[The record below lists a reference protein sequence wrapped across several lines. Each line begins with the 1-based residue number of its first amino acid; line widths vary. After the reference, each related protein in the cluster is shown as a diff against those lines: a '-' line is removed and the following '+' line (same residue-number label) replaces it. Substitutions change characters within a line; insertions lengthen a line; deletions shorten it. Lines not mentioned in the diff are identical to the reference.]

1 MTVKKFLFDLGN
13 VFFDWNPERILKPIF
28 NDDER
33 MNFFINNISFPLL
46 DTRCDAGITI
56 EVAVND
62 AIKKFPEF
70 EKEIKLYYPNHG
82 NMVGSFFQKTVDV
95 FYKIKELNYPCFVL
109 SNWSAE
115 TYEGMEETYPFLK
128 DFDGKIISGRDFL
141 IKPDPAIYELAI
153 SRFDLIP
160 QETLFID
167 DRLDN
172 IEAAQK
178 LNFQIIHLTNPSLIK
193 ELIDPYIGLQEN
205 L

>member
-1 MTVKKFLFDLGN
+1 MIVKKFLFDLGN

-46 DTRCDAGITI
+46 DNRCDAGITI

-70 EKEIKLYYPNHG
+70 EKEIKFYYPNHG
-82 NMVGSFFQKTVDV
+82 NMVGGFFQKTVDV

-160 QETLFID
+160 DETLFID

-178 LNFQIIHLTNPSLIK
+178 LNFQTIHLTDPSLIQK
-193 ELIDPYIGLQEN
+193 LIEPYIS
-205 L
+205 

>member
-13 VFFDWNPERILKPIF
+13 VFFDWNPERVLKPIF

-33 MNFFINNISFPLL
+33 MNFFINNISFPLF

-56 EVAVND
+56 EIAVND
-62 AIKKFPEF
+62 AIKKFPDF
-70 EKEIKLYYPNHG
+70 ENEIKLYYPNHG
-82 NMVGSFFQKTVDV
+82 NMVGGFFQKTVDI
-95 FYKIKELNYPCFVL
+95 FYKVKELNYPCYIL

-115 TYEGMEETYPFLK
+115 TYEGMEEKYPFLK
-128 DFDGKIISGRDFL
+128 DFEGKIISGRDFL

-153 SRFDLIP
+153 SRFDLVP

-178 LNFQIIHLTNPSLIK
+178 LNFQTIHLTDPSLIQ
-193 ELIDPYIGLQEN
+193 ELIKPYIS
-205 L
+205 

>member
-1 MTVKKFLFDLGN
+1 MIVKKFLFDLGN

-70 EKEIKLYYPNHG
+70 EKEIKFYYPNHG
-82 NMVGSFFQKTVDV
+82 NMVGGFFQKTVDV

-115 TYEGMEETYPFLK
+115 TYEGMEEKYPFLK

-153 SRFDLIP
+153 SRFNLIP
-160 QETLFID
+160 EETLFID

-172 IEAAQK
+172 IEAAQN
-178 LNFQIIHLTNPSLIK
+178 LNFQTIHLTNPSLIQD
-193 ELIDPYIGLQEN
+193 LIDTYIN
-205 L
+205 

>member
-70 EKEIKLYYPNHG
+70 EKEIKFYYPNHR
-82 NMVGSFFQKTVDV
+82 NMVGGFFQKTVDV

-115 TYEGMEETYPFLK
+115 TYEGMEEKYPFLK

-153 SRFDLIP
+153 SRFNLIP
-160 QETLFID
+160 EETLFID

-172 IEAAQK
+172 IEAAQN
-178 LNFQIIHLTNPSLIK
+178 LNFQTIHLTNPSLIQD
-193 ELIDPYIGLQEN
+193 LIDPYIN
-205 L
+205 

>member
-13 VFFDWNPERILKPIF
+13 VFFDWNPERVLKPIF

-56 EVAVND
+56 EIAVND
-62 AIKKFPEF
+62 AIKKFPDF
-70 EKEIKLYYPNHG
+70 ENEIKLYYPNHG
-82 NMVGSFFQKTVDV
+82 NMVGGFFQKTVDI
-95 FYKIKELNYPCFVL
+95 FYKLKELNYPCYIL

-115 TYEGMEETYPFLK
+115 TYEGMEEKYPFLK
-128 DFDGKIISGRDFL
+128 DFEGKIISGRDFL

-153 SRFDLIP
+153 SRFDLVP

-178 LNFQIIHLTNPSLIK
+178 LNFQIIHLTDPSLIQ
-193 ELIDPYIGLQEN
+193 ELIEPYIS
-205 L
+205 

>member
-1 MTVKKFLFDLGN
+1 MAVQKFLFDLGN

-33 MNFFINNISFPLL
+33 MNFFIKNISFPLL

-62 AIKKFPEF
+62 AVKKFPDF

-82 NMVGSFFQKTVDV
+82 NMVGGFFQKTVDI
-95 FYKIKELNYPCFVL
+95 FYKVKNLNYPCYVL

-153 SRFDLIP
+153 SRFDLVP

-172 IEAAQK
+172 IQAAQN
-178 LNFQIIHLTNPSLIK
+178 LNFQTIHLTDPSVIQDLI
-193 ELIDPYIGLQEN
+193 EPYLR
-205 L
+205 

>member
-1 MTVKKFLFDLGN
+1 MIVKKFLFDLGN

-70 EKEIKLYYPNHG
+70 EKEIKFYYPNHG
-82 NMVGSFFQKTVDV
+82 NMVGGFFQKTVDV

-172 IEAAQK
+172 IEAAQN
-178 LNFQIIHLTNPSLIK
+178 LNFQTIHLTDPSLIQD
-193 ELIDPYIGLQEN
+193 LIDPYIN
-205 L
+205 

>member
-1 MTVKKFLFDLGN
+1 MAVKKFLFDLGN
-13 VFFDWNPERILKPIF
+13 VFFDWNPERVLKPMF
-28 NDDER
+28 ADDER

-82 NMVGSFFQKTVDV
+82 NMVGGFFQKTVDI
-95 FYKIKELNYPCFVL
+95 FYKVKELNYPCYIL

-115 TYEGMEETYPFLK
+115 TYEGMEDKYPFLK
-128 DFDGKIISGRDFL
+128 EFDGKIISGRDFL

-160 QETLFID
+160 EETLFID
-167 DRLDN
+167 DRIDN

-178 LNFQIIHLTNPSLIK
+178 LKFQTIHLTDPSLIQ
-193 ELIDPYIGLQEN
+193 ELIEPYIS
-205 L
+205 

>member
-1 MTVKKFLFDLGN
+1 MVIKKYLFDLGN

-70 EKEIKLYYPNHG
+70 EKEIKFYYPNHG
-82 NMVGSFFQKTVDV
+82 NMVGGFFQKTVDV

-178 LNFQIIHLTNPSLIK
+178 LNFQTIHLTDPSLIQ
-193 ELIDPYIGLQEN
+193 ELIDPYIR
-205 L
+205 

>member
-1 MTVKKFLFDLGN
+1 MIVKKFLFDLGN

-82 NMVGSFFQKTVDV
+82 NMVGGFFQKTVDV

-115 TYEGMEETYPFLK
+115 TYEGMEEKYPFLK

-172 IEAAQK
+172 IEAAQN
-178 LNFQIIHLTNPSLIK
+178 LNFQTIHLTDPSLIQD
-193 ELIDPYIGLQEN
+193 LIDPYIN
-205 L
+205 

>member
-1 MTVKKFLFDLGN
+1 MAVQKFLFDLGN
-13 VFFDWNPERILKPIF
+13 VFFDWNPERVLKPIF

-33 MNFFINNISFPLL
+33 MNFFIKNISFPLL

-62 AIKKFPEF
+62 AVKKFPDF

-82 NMVGSFFQKTVDV
+82 NMVGGFFQKTVDI
-95 FYKIKELNYPCFVL
+95 FYKVKNLNYPCYVL

-160 QETLFID
+160 DETLFID

-178 LNFQIIHLTNPSLIK
+178 LNFQTIHLTDPSLIQK
-193 ELIDPYIGLQEN
+193 LIEPYIS
-205 L
+205 

>member
-13 VFFDWNPERILKPIF
+13 VFFDWNPERVLKPIF

-62 AIKKFPEF
+62 AIKKFPDF
-70 EKEIKLYYPNHG
+70 ENEIKLYYPNHG
-82 NMVGSFFQKTVDV
+82 NMVGGFFQKTVDI
-95 FYKIKELNYPCFVL
+95 FYKLKELNYPCYIL

-115 TYEGMEETYPFLK
+115 TYEGMEEKYPFLK
-128 DFDGKIISGRDFL
+128 DFEGKIISGRDFL

-153 SRFDLIP
+153 SRFDLVP

-178 LNFQIIHLTNPSLIK
+178 LNFQIIHLTDPSLIQ
-193 ELIDPYIGLQEN
+193 ELIEPYIG
-205 L
+205 

>member
-13 VFFDWNPERILKPIF
+13 VFFDWNPEKILKPIF

-56 EVAVND
+56 EIAVND
-62 AIKKFPEF
+62 AIKKFPDF
-70 EKEIKLYYPNHG
+70 ENEIKLYYPNHG
-82 NMVGSFFQKTVDV
+82 NMVGGFFQKTVDI
-95 FYKIKELNYPCFVL
+95 FYKVKELNYPCYIL

-115 TYEGMEETYPFLK
+115 TYEGMEEKYPFLK
-128 DFDGKIISGRDFL
+128 DFEGKIISGRDFL

-153 SRFDLIP
+153 SRFDLVP

-178 LNFQIIHLTNPSLIK
+178 LNFQTIHLTDPSLIQ
-193 ELIDPYIGLQEN
+193 ELIKPYIS
-205 L
+205 

>member
-13 VFFDWNPERILKPIF
+13 VFFDWNPERVLKPIF

-56 EVAVND
+56 EIAVND
-62 AIKKFPEF
+62 AIKKFPDF
-70 EKEIKLYYPNHG
+70 ENEIKLYYPNHG
-82 NMVGSFFQKTVDV
+82 NMVGGFFQKTVDI
-95 FYKIKELNYPCFVL
+95 FYKVKELNYPCYIL

-115 TYEGMEETYPFLK
+115 TYEGMEQKYPFLK
-128 DFDGKIISGRDFL
+128 DFEGKIISGRDFL

-153 SRFDLIP
+153 SRFDLVP

-178 LNFQIIHLTNPSLIK
+178 LNFQIIHLTDPSLIQ
-193 ELIDPYIGLQEN
+193 ELIEPYIS
-205 L
+205 

>member
-1 MTVKKFLFDLGN
+1 MAVQKFLFDLGN
-13 VFFDWNPERILKPIF
+13 VFFDWNPERVLKPIF
-28 NDDER
+28 NDDEK
-33 MNFFINNISFPLL
+33 MNFFIKNISFPLL

-62 AIKKFPEF
+62 AVKKFPNF

-82 NMVGSFFQKTVDV
+82 NMVGGFFQKTVDI
-95 FYKIKELNYPCFVL
+95 FYKVKNLNYPCYVL

-160 QETLFID
+160 EETLFID

-172 IEAAQK
+172 IQAAQN
-178 LNFQIIHLTNPSLIK
+178 LNFQTIHLTDPSVIQDLI
-193 ELIDPYIGLQEN
+193 EPYLR
-205 L
+205 

>member
-1 MTVKKFLFDLGN
+1 MAVKKFLFDLGN

-62 AIKKFPEF
+62 AVKKFPDF
-70 EKEIKLYYPNHG
+70 EKEIKLYYPNHR
-82 NMVGSFFQKTVDV
+82 NMVGGFFQKTVDI
-95 FYKIKELNYPCFVL
+95 FYKVKNLNYPCYIL

-153 SRFDLIP
+153 SRFDLVP

-172 IEAAQK
+172 IQAAQN
-178 LNFQIIHLTNPSLIK
+178 LNFQTIHLTDPSLIQ
-193 ELIDPYIGLQEN
+193 ELIEPYIS
-205 L
+205 

>member
-28 NDDER
+28 NNDER

-70 EKEIKLYYPNHG
+70 EKEIKFYYPNHG
-82 NMVGSFFQKTVDV
+82 NMVGGFFQKTVDV

-115 TYEGMEETYPFLK
+115 TYEGMEEKYPFLK

-153 SRFDLIP
+153 SRFNLIP
-160 QETLFID
+160 EETLFID

-172 IEAAQK
+172 IEAAQN
-178 LNFQIIHLTNPSLIK
+178 LNFQTIHLTNPSLIQD
-193 ELIDPYIGLQEN
+193 LIDPYIN
-205 L
+205 

>member
-1 MTVKKFLFDLGN
+1 MAVQKFLFDLGN

-33 MNFFINNISFPLL
+33 MNFFIKNISFPLL

-62 AIKKFPEF
+62 AVKKFPDF

-82 NMVGSFFQKTVDV
+82 NMVGGFFQKTVDV
-95 FYKIKELNYPCFVL
+95 FYKVKNLNYPCYVL

-153 SRFDLIP
+153 SRFDLVP

-172 IEAAQK
+172 IQAAQN
-178 LNFQIIHLTNPSLIK
+178 LNFQTIHLTDPSLIQ
-193 ELIDPYIGLQEN
+193 ELIEAYIS
-205 L
+205 

>member
-1 MTVKKFLFDLGN
+1 MPAKKFLFDLGN
-13 VFFDWNPERILKPIF
+13 VFFDWNPEKILKPMF
-28 NDDER
+28 NDDEK

-56 EVAVND
+56 EIAVND
-62 AIKKFPEF
+62 AIKKFPDF
-70 EKEIKLYYPNHG
+70 ENEIKLYYPNHG
-82 NMVGSFFQKTVDV
+82 NMVGGFFQKTVDI
-95 FYKIKELNYPCFVL
+95 FYKLKELNYPCYIL

-115 TYEGMEETYPFLK
+115 TYEGMEEKYPFLK
-128 DFDGKIISGRDFL
+128 DFEGKIISGRDFL

-153 SRFDLIP
+153 SRFDLVP

-178 LNFQIIHLTNPSLIK
+178 LNFQIIHLTDPSLIQ
-193 ELIDPYIGLQEN
+193 ELIEPYIS
-205 L
+205 

>member
-13 VFFDWNPERILKPIF
+13 VFFDWNPERVLKPIF

-62 AIKKFPEF
+62 AIKKFPDF
-70 EKEIKLYYPNHG
+70 ENEIKLYYPNHG
-82 NMVGSFFQKTVDV
+82 NMVGGFFQKTVDI
-95 FYKIKELNYPCFVL
+95 FYKLKELNYPCYIL

-115 TYEGMEETYPFLK
+115 TYEGMEQKYPFLK
-128 DFDGKIISGRDFL
+128 DFEGKIISGRDFL

-153 SRFDLIP
+153 SRFDLVP

-178 LNFQIIHLTNPSLIK
+178 LNFQTIHLTDPSLIQ
-193 ELIDPYIGLQEN
+193 ELIEPYIS
-205 L
+205 

>member
-1 MTVKKFLFDLGN
+1 MAIQKFLFDLGN
-13 VFFDWNPERILKPIF
+13 VFFDWNPERVLKPIF

-33 MNFFINNISFPLL
+33 MNFFIKNISFPLL

-62 AIKKFPEF
+62 AVKKFPDF
-70 EKEIKLYYPNHG
+70 EKEIKLYYPNHR
-82 NMVGSFFQKTVDV
+82 NMVGGFFQKTVDI
-95 FYKIKELNYPCFVL
+95 FYKVKNLNYPCYVL

-153 SRFDLIP
+153 SRFDLVP

-172 IEAAQK
+172 IQAAQN
-178 LNFQIIHLTNPSLIK
+178 LNFQTIHLTDPSLIQ
-193 ELIDPYIGLQEN
+193 ELIEPYIS
-205 L
+205 

>member
-13 VFFDWNPERILKPIF
+13 VFFDWNPERVLKPIF

-56 EVAVND
+56 EIAVKD
-62 AIKKFPEF
+62 AIKKFPDF
-70 EKEIKLYYPNHG
+70 ENEIKLYYPNHG
-82 NMVGSFFQKTVDV
+82 NMVGGFFQKTVDI
-95 FYKIKELNYPCFVL
+95 FYKVKELNYPCYIL

-115 TYEGMEETYPFLK
+115 TYEGMEEKYPFLK
-128 DFDGKIISGRDFL
+128 DFEGKIISGRDFL

-153 SRFDLIP
+153 SRFDLVP

-178 LNFQIIHLTNPSLIK
+178 LNFQTIHLTDPSLIQ
-193 ELIDPYIGLQEN
+193 EFIEPYIS
-205 L
+205 

>member
-70 EKEIKLYYPNHG
+70 EKEIKFYYPNHG
-82 NMVGSFFQKTVDV
+82 NMVGGFFQKTVDV

-178 LNFQIIHLTNPSLIK
+178 LNFQTIHLTDPSLIQ
-193 ELIDPYIGLQEN
+193 ELIDPYIR
-205 L
+205 

>member
-13 VFFDWNPERILKPIF
+13 VFFDWNPERVLKPIF

-82 NMVGSFFQKTVDV
+82 NMVGGFFQKTVDV
-95 FYKIKELNYPCFVL
+95 FYKIKELNHPCYVL

-115 TYEGMEETYPFLK
+115 TYEGMEEKYPFLK

-153 SRFDLIP
+153 SRFNLIP
-160 QETLFID
+160 EETLFID

-172 IEAAQK
+172 IEAAQN
-178 LNFQIIHLTNPSLIK
+178 LNFQTIHLTNPSLIQD
-193 ELIDPYIGLQEN
+193 LIDPYIN
-205 L
+205 

>member
-1 MTVKKFLFDLGN
+1 MIVKKFLFDLGN
-13 VFFDWNPERILKPIF
+13 VFFDWNPEKILKPIF

-62 AIKKFPEF
+62 AIKKFPDF
-70 EKEIKLYYPNHG
+70 ENEIKLYYPNHG
-82 NMVGSFFQKTVDV
+82 NMVGGFFQKTVDI
-95 FYKIKELNYPCFVL
+95 FYKLKELNYPCYIL

-115 TYEGMEETYPFLK
+115 TYEGMEQKYPFLK
-128 DFDGKIISGRDFL
+128 DFEGKIISGRDFL

-153 SRFDLIP
+153 SRFDLVP

-178 LNFQIIHLTNPSLIK
+178 LNFQIIHLTDPSLIQ
-193 ELIDPYIGLQEN
+193 ELIEPYIS
-205 L
+205 

>member
-1 MTVKKFLFDLGN
+1 MIVRKFLFDLGN

-70 EKEIKLYYPNHG
+70 EKEIKFYYPNHG
-82 NMVGSFFQKTVDV
+82 NMVGGFFQKTVDV

-115 TYEGMEETYPFLK
+115 TYEGMEEKYPFLK

-153 SRFDLIP
+153 SRFNLIP
-160 QETLFID
+160 EETLFID

-172 IEAAQK
+172 IEAAQN
-178 LNFQIIHLTNPSLIK
+178 LNFQTIHLINPSLIQD
-193 ELIDPYIGLQEN
+193 LIDPYIN
-205 L
+205 

>member
-82 NMVGSFFQKTVDV
+82 NMVGGFFQKTVDV
-95 FYKIKELNYPCFVL
+95 FYKIKELNHPCYVL

-128 DFDGKIISGRDFL
+128 DFDGKIISGKDFL

-178 LNFQIIHLTNPSLIK
+178 LNFQTIHLTDPSLIQ
-193 ELIDPYIGLQEN
+193 ELIDPYIR
-205 L
+205 

>member
-1 MTVKKFLFDLGN
+1 MAVQKFLFDLGN
-13 VFFDWNPERILKPIF
+13 VFFDWNPERVLKPIF
-28 NDDER
+28 NDDEK
-33 MNFFINNISFPLL
+33 MNFFIKNISFPLL
-46 DTRCDAGITI
+46 DTRCDAGVTI
-56 EVAVND
+56 EVAVYD
-62 AIKKFPEF
+62 AIKKFPDF

-82 NMVGSFFQKTVDV
+82 NMVGGFFQKTVDI
-95 FYKIKELNYPCFVL
+95 FYKVKNLNYPCYVL

-153 SRFDLIP
+153 SRFDLVP

-172 IEAAQK
+172 IQAAQN
-178 LNFQIIHLTNPSLIK
+178 LNFQTIHLTDPSVIQDLI
-193 ELIDPYIGLQEN
+193 EPYIR
-205 L
+205 

>member
-1 MTVKKFLFDLGN
+1 MIVKKFLFDLGN

-46 DTRCDAGITI
+46 DTRCDAGVTI

-82 NMVGSFFQKTVDV
+82 NMVGGFFQKTVDV

-172 IEAAQK
+172 IEAAQN
-178 LNFQIIHLTNPSLIK
+178 LNFQTIHLTDPSLIQD
-193 ELIDPYIGLQEN
+193 LIDPYIN
-205 L
+205 

>member
-62 AIKKFPEF
+62 AIKEFPEF

-82 NMVGSFFQKTVDV
+82 NMVGGFFQKTVDV

-115 TYEGMEETYPFLK
+115 TYEGMEEKYPFLK

-153 SRFDLIP
+153 SRFNLIP
-160 QETLFID
+160 EETLFID

-172 IEAAQK
+172 IEAAQN
-178 LNFQIIHLTNPSLIK
+178 LNFQTIHLTNPSLIQD
-193 ELIDPYIGLQEN
+193 LIDPYIN
-205 L
+205 

>member
-1 MTVKKFLFDLGN
+1 MTVKNFLFDLGN

-70 EKEIKLYYPNHG
+70 EKEIKFYYPNHG
-82 NMVGSFFQKTVDV
+82 NMVGGFFQKTVDV

-115 TYEGMEETYPFLK
+115 TYEGMEEKYPFLK

-153 SRFDLIP
+153 SRFNLIP
-160 QETLFID
+160 EETLFID

-172 IEAAQK
+172 IEAAQN
-178 LNFQIIHLTNPSLIK
+178 LNFQTIHLTNPSLIQD
-193 ELIDPYIGLQEN
+193 LIDPYIN
-205 L
+205 

>member
-70 EKEIKLYYPNHG
+70 EKEIKFYYPNHG
-82 NMVGSFFQKTVDV
+82 NMVGGFFQKTVDV

-153 SRFDLIP
+153 SRFNLIP
-160 QETLFID
+160 EETLFID

-172 IEAAQK
+172 IEAAQN
-178 LNFQIIHLTNPSLIK
+178 LNFQTIHLTDPLLIQD
-193 ELIDPYIGLQEN
+193 LIEPYIN
-205 L
+205 

>member
-1 MTVKKFLFDLGN
+1 MIVKKFLFDLGN

-70 EKEIKLYYPNHG
+70 EKEIKFYYPNHG
-82 NMVGSFFQKTVDV
+82 NMVGGFFQTTVDV

-115 TYEGMEETYPFLK
+115 TYEGMEEKYPFLK

-153 SRFDLIP
+153 SRFNLIP
-160 QETLFID
+160 EETLFID

-172 IEAAQK
+172 IEAAQN
-178 LNFQIIHLTNPSLIK
+178 LNFQTIHLTNPSLIQD
-193 ELIDPYIGLQEN
+193 LIDPYIN
-205 L
+205 

>member
-1 MTVKKFLFDLGN
+1 MIVKKFLFDLGN

-70 EKEIKLYYPNHG
+70 EKEIKFYYPNHG
-82 NMVGSFFQKTVDV
+82 NMVGGFFQKTVDV

-153 SRFDLIP
+153 SRFNLIP
-160 QETLFID
+160 EETLFID

-172 IEAAQK
+172 IEAAQN
-178 LNFQIIHLTNPSLIK
+178 LNFQTIHLTNPSLIQD
-193 ELIDPYIGLQEN
+193 LIDPYIN
-205 L
+205 

>member
-1 MTVKKFLFDLGN
+1 MAVKKFLFDLGN
-13 VFFDWNPERILKPIF
+13 VFFDWSPERVLKPMF
-28 NDDER
+28 ADDER

-46 DTRCDAGITI
+46 DTRCDAGIKI

-62 AIKKFPEF
+62 AIKKFPDF

-82 NMVGSFFQKTVDV
+82 NMVGGFFQKTVDI
-95 FYKIKELNYPCFVL
+95 FYKVKELNYPCYIL

-115 TYEGMEETYPFLK
+115 TYEGMEDQYPFLK
-128 DFDGKIISGRDFL
+128 EFDGKIISGRDFL

-160 QETLFID
+160 EETLFID

-178 LNFQIIHLTNPSLIK
+178 LNFQTIHLTDPSLIQ
-193 ELIDPYIGLQEN
+193 ELIEPYIS
-205 L
+205 

>member
-33 MNFFINNISFPLL
+33 MKFFINNISFPLL
-46 DTRCDAGITI
+46 DTRCDAGVTI

-62 AIKKFPEF
+62 AVKKFPDF

-82 NMVGSFFQKTVDV
+82 NMVGGFFQKTVDI
-95 FYKIKELNYPCFVL
+95 FYKVKNLNYSCYVL

-153 SRFDLIP
+153 SRFDLVP

-178 LNFQIIHLTNPSLIK
+178 LNFQTIHLTDPSLIQ
-193 ELIDPYIGLQEN
+193 ELIEPYIS
-205 L
+205 